1 VVQPNFR
8 NSDIRQVIEA
18 VGAVTGRNFLVD
30 PSVNAEVTLIANS
43 PMSPE
48 AFYQAFLSTLE
59 VHGFAAVDA
68 GDVTKIVPEAG
79 VLQMPGAEPNGAGE
93 ELVTRLV
100 ALQHVDAAQLV
111 PILRPMMPQY
121 AHLAA
126 HMPSNTLILADRA
139 ANVAEILRIVRSID
153 QLVET
158 DIEIIPLENGSAGEV
173 AQIVG
178 SMAQAVEADGGPPGI
193 QVAVDART
201 NSLLLSGQSQA
212 RLRYRAL
219 IAALDAPAASANGTR
234 VRYLKFARAED
245 LVAKLQGQFTTT
257 AGEAPVAIW
266 AHPGTNSLVL
276 TAAPRTLE
284 EMLRVIDRLD
294 IRRAQVHVDAII
306 AGVTEELAAKLGV
319 TWAFESSDEGAG
331 LTNFGSTV
339 AGLAQVAG
347 GSGNGSG
354 PSLIPEGIAFGIG
367 RIRDSGLSWA
377 ALLTAL
383 RGDGAT
389 TIISTPSILTLD
401 NEEAEITVGQEV
413 PLLTGQFAN
422 SGAGQGQVNPFQT
435 IQRQEVGTRLA
446 ITPRINEGT
455 GVRLRIE
462 QENSAIS
469 ASSAGAVDLITN
481 DRSISTTVFV
491 DDGGI
496 LVLGGMIEDQLRESE
511 QRVPGLGSVPGFGW
525 LFRARDTQRSRT
537 QVMVFIRPRIIR
549 NEHQAVF
556 ETEGKYTYLRD
567 LQMQQAERP
576 VALIPDEPRPLL
588 PPFSSSGKHQPAN

>member
-1 VVQPNFR
+1 
-8 NSDIRQVIEA
+8 
-18 VGAVTGRNFLVD
+18 
-30 PSVNAEVTLIANS
+30 
-43 PMSPE
+43 
-48 AFYQAFLSTLE
+48 
-59 VHGFAAVDA
+59 
-68 GDVTKIVPEAG
+68 
-79 VLQMPGAEPNGAGE
+79 
-93 ELVTRLV
+93 
-100 ALQHVDAAQLV
+100 
-111 PILRPMMPQY
+111 
-121 AHLAA
+121 
-126 HMPSNTLILADRA
+126 
-139 ANVAEILRIVRSID
+139 
-153 QLVET
+153 
-158 DIEIIPLENGSAGEV
+158 
-173 AQIVG
+173 
-178 SMAQAVEADGGPPGI
+178 
-193 QVAVDART
+193 
-201 NSLLLSGQSQA
+201 
-212 RLRYRAL
+212 
-219 IAALDAPAASANGTR
+219 
-234 VRYLKFARAED
+234 
-245 LVAKLQGQFTTT
+245 
-257 AGEAPVAIW
+257 VAIW
-266 AHPGTNSLVL
+266 ANPGTNSLVL

-347 GSGNGSG
+347 GSGKGG
-354 PSLIPEGIAFGIG
+354 TAGIIPEGIAFGIG

-469 ASSAGAVDLITN
+469 ASSAGAIDLITN

-549 NEHQAVF
+549 NEYQAVF

-567 LQMQQAERP
+567 RQMQQAERP
-576 VALIPDEPRPLL
+576 VALMPDETRPLL
-588 PPFSSSGKHQPAN
+588 PPLATSGPSTENPRVE